1 MQTVGL
7 VAIIVVGIIV
17 VSALIFFL
25 LSIPDMRRY
34 LKMRSM

>member
-7 VAIIVVGIIV
+7 VAIIVVGV
-17 VSALIFFL
+17 FVLSALVFLL

-34 LKMRSM
+34 MKMRSM